1 MYVIIIAGQAYP
13 LELFPGMEVTSSFH
27 DGRVAG
33 YRASLPE
40 LLLGVSGV
48 SLAMLI
54 CAIAVSLL
62 PLLPKSAP

>member
-1 MYVIIIAGQAYP
+1 
-13 LELFPGMEVTSSFH
+13 MEVTSSFH